1 MSGISKLAAA
11 DADAVA
17 DPAGALVAGAALDD
31 APLVAVDVGL
41 TGPVG
46 VLPPEQAVRIS
57 AAVTAAVKTDSKR
70 SLGITR

>member
-1 MSGISKLAAA
+1 MSGISN
-11 DADAVA
+11 DAAVA
-17 DPAGALVAGAALDD
+17 DAAALVAGAALED

-41 TGPVG
+41 TDPVG
-46 VLPPEQAVRIS
+46 VLPPEQAVRIN